1 MCLETAG
8 AKPETTPH
16 GPPNAESEPLGE
28 DMTKQFLI
36 SRRTALKGLC
46 AGAAAVSAAGLPR
59 AGFAAESTLDR
70 AKAAKSLVVGI
81 ANERPYGFVDTSGK
95 LQGAIPDV
103 LLAAL
108 KPHGIEKLEAQIAD
122 FNALI
127 PGLNAG
133 RFDVIGAG
141 MYIRPAR
148 CEAIAFSNPIT
159 QTGGGLVVRK
169 GSTLA
174 AKGLADLAKDTS
186 LKIGTQSGSSQVEE
200 LLKAGVPRDRLVLFA
215 RVDESVSGLQAKR
228 CDVIYFPALQVNEI
242 LTTFK
247 TGDLARVEGFETE
260 LNYQALGLR
269 KADESLRA
277 AINQGI
283 AKMIADGTLLKII
296 SSYGYGER
304 EVPNTAV
311 TAEKL
316 CAG

>member
-1 MCLETAG
+1 MMKT
-8 AKPETTPH
+8 
-16 GPPNAESEPLGE
+16 
-28 DMTKQFLI
+28 FLI
-36 SRRTALKGLC
+36 SRRTVIQGLGAGVAIAVTGATKAL
-46 AGAAAVSAAGLPR
+46 AADG
-59 AGFAAESTLDR
+59 TLER
-70 AKAAKSLVVGI
+70 AKTAGKLVVGI
-81 ANERPYGFVDTSGK
+81 ANERPYGFVDTDGSLK
-95 LQGAIPDV
+95 GAIPDV

-108 KPHGIEKLEAQIAD
+108 KTHGVKQLEAQVVD

-169 GSTLA
+169 DA
-174 AKGLADLAKDTS
+174 PVNAKSLEDLAKDTK
-186 LKIGTQSGSSQVEE
+186 LMVGTQSGSSQVEE
-200 LLKAGVPRDRLVLFA
+200 LTKAGVPRDRMVLFA
-215 RVDESVSGLQAKR
+215 RVDEAVSGLQAKR

-247 TGDLARVEGFETE
+247 GADIALVEGFGTE

-269 KADESLRA
+269 KEDESLRA
-277 AINQGI
+277 AINEGI
-283 AKMIADGTLLKII
+283 SRMIEDGSLLEII
-296 SSYGYGER
+296 SAYGYGER
-304 EVPNTAV
+304 EIPDVAMTAD
-311 TAEKL
+311 KL

>member
-1 MCLETAG
+1 
-8 AKPETTPH
+8 
-16 GPPNAESEPLGE
+16 
-28 DMTKQFLI
+28 MTHPFLI
-36 SRRTALKGLC
+36 SRRAALKGFC
-46 AGAAAVSAAGLPR
+46 AGAAAVSVTGLPR
-59 AGFAAESTLDR
+59 AFAAESTLER
-70 AKAAKSLVVGI
+70 VKAARSIVVGI
-81 ANERPYGFVDTSGK
+81 ANERPYGFVDTNGK

-108 KPHGIEKLEAQIAD
+108 KSQGIEKLEAQIVD

-159 QTGGGLVVRK
+159 QAGGGLVVRK
-169 GSTLA
+169 GTSLA
-174 AKGLADLAKDTS
+174 VKGLADLAKDAK
-186 LKIGTQSGSSQVEE
+186 LKVGTQSGSSQVEE

-215 RVDESVSGLQAKR
+215 RVDESVAGLQAKR

-242 LTTFK
+242 LNTFK
-247 TGDLARVEGFETE
+247 TADVARVDGFETE

-269 KADESLRA
+269 KADETLRV
-277 AINQGI
+277 AINGGI
-283 AKMIADGTLLKII
+283 SKLIADGTLLKII
-296 SSYGYGER
+296 GSYGYGER
-304 EVPNTAV
+304 EIPNTAM